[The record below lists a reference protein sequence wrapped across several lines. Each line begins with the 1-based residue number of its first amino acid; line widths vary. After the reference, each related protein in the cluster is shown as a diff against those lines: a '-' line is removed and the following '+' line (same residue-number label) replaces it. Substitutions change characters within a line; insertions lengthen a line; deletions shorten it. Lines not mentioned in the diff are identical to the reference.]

1 MKPSLQRTHSLQ
13 GSCLE
18 DLEDTEDPEDT
29 EDLEER
35 AGSYMVEQTL
45 SSMKKTA
52 ASSCRTAMV
61 IFRPKTFSRPMF
73 SGTTE
78 DTRTE
83 DGSRQLT
90 EDEEV
95 LRTYGPPP
103 PDC

>member
-1 MKPSLQRTHSLQ
+1 MDTSERSRKRRTVKPSLQRTHSLQ

-18 DLEDTEDPEDT
+18 DP

-35 AGSYMVEQTL
+35 AGSYMVEQML
-45 SSMKKTA
+45 SSMKKRA

-83 DGSRQLT
+83 DGSRLSSW
-90 EDEEV
+90 
-95 LRTYGPPP
+95 RTWR
-103 PDC
+103 C